1 MATATRP
8 RGKQSKPKAEI
19 VYFQHLEGG
28 AIHGYDKA
36 FLEGAFAS
44 LALPPH
50 LKAQQKRK
58 HPLEE
63 IAIQIRKRILLPVQA
78 PPPSQVNTVEID
90 PEVVD
95 EILAKERELARERK
109 LAALDAARAKLEAG
123 EDVDLTPYLDDSPYM
138 AAAPAVVIPD
148 PVERE
153 PRLAPGMVEDV
164 EPGYAV
170 GGPIDSSELYVVGE
184 DPAGL
189 ALPFGDELS
198 PGAQD
203 VVSPDRPMAAEPA
216 GDTTTAPRRRNT
228 GGRRRQE

>member
-1 MATATRP
+1 MGTATRT
-8 RGKQSKPKAEI
+8 RGKQAQSKPEI

-50 LKAQQKRK
+50 LKAKQKRK

-63 IAIQIRKRILLPVQA
+63 IAIQIRKRILLPCAA
-78 PPPSQVNTVEID
+78 PAPEQVNTVEID
-90 PEVVD
+90 PQVVD

-109 LAALDAARAKLEAG
+109 LAALDAARTRIEAG

-138 AAAPAVVIPD
+138 AAKPAVVIPD

-153 PRLAPGMVEDV
+153 PRLAPGLLEDV
-164 EPGYAV
+164 EPGFV
-170 GGPIDSSELYVVGE
+170 PDGMIGDDLSFVDGE
-184 DPAGL
+184 N
-189 ALPFGDELS
+189 
-198 PGAQD
+198 
-203 VVSPDRPMAAEPA
+203 VVSPDGPMAAEPA
-216 GDTTTAPRRRNT
+216 GDTTPRRRSS

>member
-8 RGKQSKPKAEI
+8 RTGKTPKAEI

-36 FLEGAFAS
+36 FLDGAFAS

-50 LKAQQKRK
+50 LKAKQKRK

-63 IAIQIRKRILLPVQA
+63 IAIQIRKRVLLPVAA
-78 PPPSQVNTVEID
+78 PGPEQVNTVQID
-90 PEVVD
+90 PEMVD
-95 EILAKERELARERK
+95 EILATERELARERK
-109 LAALDAARAKLEAG
+109 LAALDAARARLESG

-138 AAAPAVVIPD
+138 PAKPAVVVPD

-153 PRLAPGMVEDV
+153 PRLAAGMLEDV

-170 GGPIDSSELYVVGE
+170 GGPVDNGELYTIGD

-189 ALPFGDELS
+189 EIPFGDELS
-198 PGAQD
+198 PGADD
-203 VVSPDRPMAAEPA
+203 VVSLDRPMAAEPA
-216 GDTTTAPRRRNT
+216 SDTTTPRRRNT

>member
-109 LAALDAARAKLEAG
+109 LAALDAARARLEAG

-153 PRLAPGMVEDV
+153 PRMAPGIVENEEAGHAVEQYLTGGMVGDDLSFE
-164 EPGYAV
+164 A
-170 GGPIDSSELYVVGE
+170 
-184 DPAGL
+184 DP
-189 ALPFGDELS
+189 DEAFVPADGS
-198 PGAQD
+198 GD
-203 VVSPDRPMAAEPA
+203 VVSLDRPMAAEPA
-216 GDTTTAPRRRNT
+216 GDTTAPRRRNT